1 MQNRP
6 VDVDA
11 LEAAA
16 AATLPPHVYDYFRA
30 TAGGPEVAVRST
42 SAWSAFLHRPHVLQD
57 TERIDTSTTVLGTP
71 VATPVLVAP
80 MAQQVAADPLGER
93 ATAAAAASVGSL
105 IGISTNTAVPFAEVA
120 AAGAPWWF
128 QLYIFKDRPISE
140 QLVDR
145 AVEHGASAIILTVDI
160 TGLRHP
166 SPEANYAVDPT
177 EWPPSP
183 GADRLVNL
191 DADLRERARGEGGWF
206 ARDFGFR
213 AIEWLRE
220 RTGLPVVVKG
230 VLRGDD
236 ARRAVDAG
244 AAAVLVST
252 HGARAFATSVPSAR
266 ALAEVADAVG
276 ADVEVYVDSGLR
288 SGIDVATALALGA
301 RAVFLGRP
309 VMWGLATG
317 GEAGVRHVLE
327 TVHQEL
333 VTAMD
338 LLGAPTLADLTRDL
352 VVPA

>member
-1 MQNRP
+1 M
-6 VDVDA
+6 
-11 LEAAA
+11 
-16 AATLPPHVYDYFRA
+16 
-30 TAGGPEVAVRST
+30 
-42 SAWSAFLHRPHVLQD
+42 
-57 TERIDTSTTVLGTP
+57 LGIP

-93 ATAAAAASVGSL
+93 ATAAAAAAAGSL

-128 QLYIFKDRPISE
+128 QLYIFQDRAISE

-177 EWPPSP
+177 EWPLSP

-191 DADLRERARGEGGWF
+191 DADLRERSRGEGGWF

-244 AAAVLVST
+244 ASAVLVST

-338 LLGAPTLADLTRDL
+338 LLGAPTLGDLTRDL

>member
-1 MQNRP
+1 MVP
-6 VDVDA
+6 AVH
-11 LEAAA
+11 
-16 AATLPPHVYDYFRA
+16 LP
-30 TAGGPEVAVRST
+30 GP
-42 SAWSAFLHRPHVLQD
+42 PD
-57 TERIDTSTTVLGTP
+57 LG
-71 VATPVLVAP
+71 
-80 MAQQVAADPLGER
+80 
-93 ATAAAAASVGSL
+93 
-105 IGISTNTAVPFAEVA
+105 
-120 AAGAPWWF
+120 AAG
-128 QLYIFKDRPISE
+128 RPGGAST
-140 QLVDR
+140 
-145 AVEHGASAIILTVDI
+145 GASAIILTVDI

-177 EWPPSP
+177 EWPLSP

-244 AAAVLVST
+244 ASAVLVST
-252 HGARAFATSVPSAR
+252 HGARAFATLRPERPCAR
-266 ALAEVADAVG
+266 RG
-276 ADVEVYVDSGLR
+276 GGCGRRRRRGLR
-288 SGIDVATALALGA
+288 GLRAPQRDRRGHGP
-301 RAVFLGRP
+301 RPRRPAVFLGRP

-317 GEAGVRHVLE
+317 GEAGVRRVLE